1 MAIDYNGLKKITSAS
16 IVDGAITASDLGSN
30 AVTNVE
36 IANGN
41 VTAAKLATNAVNLGT
56 TVVTGTLPVSKGG
69 LGTTNPYGGSY
80 RTIISNGS
88 AISSKQHG
96 VQGMQVF
103 TGSGTWNRPSNVRF
117 SSRSQAAAVAA
128 QDTEKVAEQVA
139 IQKKLS
145 T

>member
-56 TVVTGTLPVSKGG
+56 TVVTGTLPVSKE
-69 LGTTNPYGGSY
+69 
-80 RTIISNGS
+80 
-88 AISSKQHG
+88 A
-96 VQGMQVF
+96 
-103 TGSGTWNRPSNVRF
+103 
-117 SSRSQAAAVAA
+117 
-128 QDTEKVAEQVA
+128 
-139 IQKKLS
+139 
-145 T
+145 